1 MKLVVDSR
9 CVELCIRVLPAK
21 YLIWMGNHPLLI
33 LILLKFFICENKNLN
48 PHYTGLISGAA
59 P

>member
-1 MKLVVDSR
+1 MDGQLSIA
-9 CVELCIRVLPAK
+9 E
-21 YLIWMGNHPLLI
+21 